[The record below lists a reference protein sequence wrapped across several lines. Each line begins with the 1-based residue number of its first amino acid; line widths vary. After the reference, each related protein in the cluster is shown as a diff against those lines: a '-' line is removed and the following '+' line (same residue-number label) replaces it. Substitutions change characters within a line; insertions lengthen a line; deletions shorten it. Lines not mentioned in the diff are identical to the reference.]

1 MEKKCNCKQEHAAK
15 VQKNIST
22 MVEKKQMNGFEIV
35 NEVAAKFMALDEFVS
50 RDFQTMR
57 GTKFTSD
64 DFKDGTFRLYRLA
77 TELKLAMDE
86 LEILHPDIY

>member
-1 MEKKCNCKQEHAAK
+1 MEKC
-15 VQKNIST
+15 
-22 MVEKKQMNGFEIV
+22 NGFEVV
-35 NEVAAKFMALDEFVS
+35 NEVTAKFAALDEFIIG
-50 RDFQTMR
+50 DFQAMR

-86 LEILHPDIY
+86 LENLHPDIY

>member
-22 MVEKKQMNGFEIV
+22 VVEKERMNGFEIV
-35 NEVAAKFMALDEFVS
+35 NEVAAKFTALNEFVS
-50 RDFQTMR
+50 GDFQAMR

>member
-1 MEKKCNCKQEHAAK
+1 MEKKCNCKQALTAQ
-15 VQKNIST
+15 VQKQICTN
-22 MVEKKQMNGFEIV
+22 VQKKQMNGFEIV
-35 NEVAAKFMALDEFVS
+35 NEVAAKFTALDDFVIG
-50 RDFQTMR
+50 DFQAMR

-86 LEILHPDIY
+86 LELLHPDIL